1 MNKSKK
7 VSIILCENKTTT
19 LSFYVTEVVTN
30 DTNLSI
36 QKLMPIL
43 ASALVEHM
51 KPTKI
56 QWSIIDMDMQ
66 KLESDTTID
75 FENETVESSAPFVDA
90 DLIKKAWRIVNDSK
104 K

>member
-1 MNKSKK
+1 
-7 VSIILCENKTTT
+7 
-19 LSFYVTEVVTN
+19 
-30 DTNLSI
+30 
-36 QKLMPIL
+36 
-43 ASALVEHM
+43 
-51 KPTKI
+51 
-56 QWSIIDMDMQ
+56 MDMQ

>member
-7 VSIILCENKTTT
+7 VSIILCENKTSN
-19 LSFYVTEVVTN
+19 LSFYITEVVTN
-30 DTNLSI
+30 DSNMSI

-43 ASALVEHM
+43 ASALVEHL
-51 KPTKI
+51 KPTTI
-56 QWSIIDMDMQ
+56 QWSIIDMDLQ

-75 FENETVESSAPFVDA
+75 FEKETVESSAPFVDA
-90 DLIKKAWRIVNDSK
+90 DFIEKVWRIVNDSK